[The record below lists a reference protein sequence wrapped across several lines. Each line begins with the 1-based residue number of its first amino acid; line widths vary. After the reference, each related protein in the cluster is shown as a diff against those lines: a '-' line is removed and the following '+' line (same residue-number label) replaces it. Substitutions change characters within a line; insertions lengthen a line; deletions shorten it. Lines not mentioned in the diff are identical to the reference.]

1 MKVVWVSRFA
11 GMILVCVSLGC
22 SSTARQYCETAG
34 ECDETIPFIDYPVDG
49 VGNSSDSV
57 DVCTQ
62 EQQAYLDGLRANS
75 EEICHET
82 AEAYEAFM
90 LCAIE
95 EGDCDAWTDDD
106 CDSEYEDYFES
117 AEEAEN
123 RCNE

>member
-1 MKVVWVSRFA
+1 M
-11 GMILVCVSLGC
+11 GC
-22 SSTARQYCETAG
+22 SSPAQEYCEVAG
-34 ECDETIPFIDYPVDG
+34 ECDETIPFFGIPVDG

-62 EQQAYLDGLRANS
+62 QVQAKLDTLRANS
-75 EEICHET
+75 EEICQEA
-82 AEAYEAFM
+82 AEAYEEFM

-95 EGDCDAWTDDD
+95 EGDCDAWTDND
-106 CDSEYEDYFES
+106 CASEWEAYEEL